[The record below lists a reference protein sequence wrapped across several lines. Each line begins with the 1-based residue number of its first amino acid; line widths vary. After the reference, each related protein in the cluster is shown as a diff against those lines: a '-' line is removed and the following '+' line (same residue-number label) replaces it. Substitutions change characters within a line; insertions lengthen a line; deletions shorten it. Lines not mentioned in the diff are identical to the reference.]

1 MCCCCRRGWAQA
13 RGTKQRQD
21 RLSDALQHAHVK
33 AARGRFIRAA
43 QGAVASAGEVEL
55 KIHAE
60 LHNIE
65 LLLDELAMTPR
76 TRGPAVSSGL
86 EADSWVEQRLRSRM
100 EQRPDPA
107 AAMRGVRAVDVCVAR
122 VVRGRMAGG
131 SSSTAIDVD

>member
-1 MCCCCRRGWAQA
+1 MPAPTPLSQAKKALDELGVPWRGLD
-13 RGTKQRQD
+13 KD
-21 RLSDALQHAHVK
+21 ELSDALQHAHVK

-55 KIHAE
+55 KIHGE

-86 EADSWVEQRLRSRM
+86 EADSWVEQR
-100 EQRPDPA
+100 
-107 AAMRGVRAVDVCVAR
+107 
-122 VVRGRMAGG
+122 
-131 SSSTAIDVD
+131 